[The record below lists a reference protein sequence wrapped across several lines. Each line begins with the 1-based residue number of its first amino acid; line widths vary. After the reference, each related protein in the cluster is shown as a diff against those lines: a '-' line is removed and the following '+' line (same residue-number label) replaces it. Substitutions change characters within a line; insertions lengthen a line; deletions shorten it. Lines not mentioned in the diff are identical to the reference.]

1 MALSIAGWL
10 VGQARYRMSVL
21 SDAAAVSW
29 RPKTFALARL
39 QGEAS
44 NLAAAGRF
52 LVTAIGIILIIEAAF
67 SLVFD
72 TAFSDFV
79 HHLFPIFVAATGGFT
94 IYLFLKLLLTR
105 GITLIRTL
113 EATFY
118 VGGAALL
125 VMIGGIFLMLTV
137 DFALNYA
144 SVMGSGCA
152 PRTIMCLVSGNIQHE
167 YGTLADGHTYESQGV
182 SFPFILLWIAVS
194 TFYFTHVAATALKAT
209 MGVARWRTWLAA
221 MASLLLLAPAYLVLI
236 NGIYRLLYS

>member
-21 SDAAAVSW
+21 SDASAVSW

-39 QGEAS
+39 KGEAPS
-44 NLAAAGRF
+44 LAAAGRF
-52 LVTAIGIILIIEAAF
+52 LVTAIGIILIFEGAF

-79 HHLFPIFVAATGGFT
+79 HHLFPIFVAVSGGFT

-125 VMIGGIFLMLTV
+125 FMIGGIFLLLTV

-144 SVMGSGCA
+144 SVMGSDCA
-152 PRTIMCLVSGNIQHE
+152 PRTIMCLVSGNIQYD
-167 YGTLADGHTYESQGV
+167 YGTLADRQTPESQGA
-182 SFPFILLWIAVS
+182 SFPFILLWIAGA
-194 TFYFTHVAATALKAT
+194 TFYYTLVAGTLLKMT
-209 MGVARWRTWLAA
+209 MGVARWRTYLAA
-221 MASLLLLAPAYLVLI
+221 LASLVILAPAYLAII
-236 NGIYRLLYS
+236 NAIYRLLYG